1 MGEIVLL
8 KLCAYMVTLHL
19 AHYFIFLSPM
29 AKEAEEMHMKQIDP
43 TDIVL
48 IPYVLSRLFVYVAL
62 IIAFLIATQCFR
74 GMWYHLLTSSAMVL
88 ACTIVAGASPTT
100 NILHTAISALYC
112 AALCLADPPIWISVS
127 PPPTFAEHIRYRLR
141 GHEVYSDLKQR
152 QQAIVARAASQG
164 TLAGAVVFQILRLYD
179 RGWQVQRWPVPVI
192 TGSTIGWTVGA
203 VVGIVWIRWPSR
215 LEPKLSEK
223 D

>member
-1 MGEIVLL
+1 
-8 KLCAYMVTLHL
+8 
-19 AHYFIFLSPM
+19 
-29 AKEAEEMHMKQIDP
+29 
-43 TDIVL
+43 
-48 IPYVLSRLFVYVAL
+48 
-62 IIAFLIATQCFR
+62 
-74 GMWYHLLTSSAMVL
+74 MWYHLLPSSAMVL
-88 ACTIVAGASPTT
+88 ALMIVAGASPTT
-100 NILHTAISALYC
+100 NIVHTALSALYC
-112 AALCLADPPIWISVS
+112 AALCLADPPIRMTVS

-141 GHEVYSDLKQR
+141 GHEVYSDLNKK

-203 VVGIVWIRWPSR
+203 LIGTLWIRWPSR

>member
-1 MGEIVLL
+1 
-8 KLCAYMVTLHL
+8 
-19 AHYFIFLSPM
+19 
-29 AKEAEEMHMKQIDP
+29 MKQIDP

-48 IPYVLSRLFVYVAL
+48 IPYDLSRLFVYVGS
-62 IIAFLIATQCFR
+62 IIGFLIATQCLR
-74 GMWYHLLTSSAMVL
+74 GMWYHLLPSSAMVL
-88 ACTIVAGASPTT
+88 SFMIVAGASPTT

-112 AALCLADPPIWISVS
+112 AALCLADPPLRIPVA
-127 PPPTFAEHIRYRLR
+127 PPRTFAEHLRYRFR
-141 GHEVYSDLKQR
+141 GHEVYSDRKQR

-203 VVGIVWIRWPSR
+203 LIGTLWIRWPSR